1 MALLS
6 RAFFVASLVLAPYR
20 HAMAQD
26 LTDLAST
33 DVYLIDQILKGRVST
48 QARLIDVGSGGGR
61 NLPWFLRRGM
71 DVTALDPNPDA
82 FLALDE
88 RLAAMGLT
96 LPEEKRILRPVEQSE
111 LPSKSFDLV
120 ISNAVL
126 HFATGHDHFRAMLD
140 ATFDLVAP
148 GGMLFVR
155 LTSSVGIE
163 PLIRDLGDGRYWLP
177 DESERYLVSEDGLL
191 RETQRLGGELL
202 DPIKSTVVQSLRTM
216 TTWVLRRP

>member
-1 MALLS
+1 MA
-6 RAFFVASLVLAPYR
+6 
-20 HAMAQD
+20 HE

-33 DVYLIDQILKGRVST
+33 DVYLIDQILKGRIAKD
-48 QARLIDVGSGGGR
+48 ARVIDVGSGGGR

-88 RLAAMGLT
+88 RLTAMDLA
-96 LPEEKRILRPVEQSE
+96 LPREKRVHRAVEHSK
-111 LPSKSFDLV
+111 LPPQSFDLV

-126 HFATGHDHFRAMLD
+126 HFASGHDHFRAMLD
-140 ATFDLVAP
+140 ATWELVAP
-148 GGMLFVR
+148 GGLFFVR

-163 PLIRDLGDGRYWLP
+163 SGIRDLGDGRYWLP
-177 DESERYLVSEDGLL
+177 DESERYLVTEAGLL
-191 RETQRLGGELL
+191 EETRRLGGELL

-216 TTWVLRRP
+216 TTWVLRRPSVAFGS